1 MLHEAE
7 GAAFACS
14 APLLSGMQPFPSCP
28 PISTRQRA
36 APTGPRLRHNQID
49 SVSCGRGG
57 VGEDGGPAVEA
68 GLSDHLGEPSRT
80 WRPQGFVSDD
90 TEPFGGA
97 IQGLHLLLFV
107 FVRLPTSQDPV
118 ATPSLPLRS
127 ILSVYVRVGD
137 NSRRLG
143 SAGEPPP
150 SPPPPPS
157 PKSWESFPYTSTRR
171 RLPWTKPSF
180 RVHT

>member
-90 TEPFGGA
+90 TEPKRKTN
-97 IQGLHLLLFV
+97 QEQHTKQKDKEQH
-107 FVRLPTSQDPV
+107 PTTQDPV
-118 ATPSLPLRS
+118 A
-127 ILSVYVRVGD
+127 
-137 NSRRLG
+137 
-143 SAGEPPP
+143 
-150 SPPPPPS
+150 
-157 PKSWESFPYTSTRR
+157 
-171 RLPWTKPSF
+171 
-180 RVHT
+180 